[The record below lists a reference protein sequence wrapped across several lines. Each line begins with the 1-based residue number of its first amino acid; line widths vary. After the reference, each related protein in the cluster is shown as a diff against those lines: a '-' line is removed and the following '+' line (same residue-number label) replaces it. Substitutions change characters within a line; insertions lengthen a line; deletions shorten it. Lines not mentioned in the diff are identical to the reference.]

1 MIKFLSQLFYNNKFR
16 VFLLFLILSSGSL
29 VLNKLSKEYKT
40 TLQLEVAISNI
51 PQNKIILKTAKTKI
65 NIYVKATGYNL
76 IGYKL
81 FNKKIKINATN
92 AKRVIN
98 TKHQIKTSLL
108 IDEIQQQLLVGT
120 EIIEILNSTIDIELG
135 EIISKKVP
143 VILKKSITYEKGYKI
158 KGNIVVEPDSVLV
171 SGPEDKVTPL
181 QYIETSILK
190 KENLYTTLNEEVSL
204 NLKSKPKSVRVSTNV
219 IKVTAEVEKF
229 TELVFTIPLKII
241 NNPKRLHV
249 ETYPSK
255 VEVVFQ
261 LELSE
266 ISKVNASNF
275 EVIGDLAYA
284 QDNNLS
290 YLVPK
295 VSKKPSAVQNIYI
308 NPQKV
313 DFIIRK

>member
-1 MIKFLSQLFYNNKFR
+1 MIKLLSQLFYNNKFR

-29 VLNKLSKEYKT
+29 ILNKLSKEYKT
-40 TLQLEVAISNI
+40 TLPLEVAIVNI
-51 PQNKIILKTAKTKI
+51 PANKILLKSEKI
-65 NIYVKATGYNL
+65 KLNIYVKATGYNL

-81 FNKKIKINATN
+81 FNKKIKINATT
-92 AKRVIN
+92 AKRVKN
-98 TKHQIKTSLL
+98 TTHQIKTSLL
-108 IDEIQQQLLVGT
+108 IDEIQQQLLIGT
-120 EIIEILNSTIDIELG
+120 EIIEILNSSIDVELG
-135 EIISKKVP
+135 EVISKKVP
-143 VILKKSITYEKGYKI
+143 VMLKKSITYEKGYKI
-158 KGNIVVEPDSVLV
+158 KGEVKIDPDSVII
-171 SGPEDKVTPL
+171 SGPEDKVTPI
-181 QYIETSILK
+181 QFVQTSLLK
-190 KENLYTTLNEEVSL
+190 KENLYTNLSEEVSL
-204 NLKSKPKSVRVSTNV
+204 NLKSKPKSVKVSANS

-229 TELVFTIPLKII
+229 TELVFTIPFKII
-241 NNPKRLHV
+241 NNPNQLRV

-266 ISKVNASNF
+266 ISKVNAGNF

-284 QDNNLS
+284 QENNLS